1 MADISVD
8 TNSINGMTQNINDA
22 VSRLEQTLKQMH
34 EGVNELN
41 ATWSGP
47 NHDTFISNF
56 EARYGEVKQV
66 NEMLKKYLES
76 VKKAKKEY
84 VSFESQVEDIV
95 NRERF

>member
-34 EGVNELN
+34 ESVNELN

-56 EARYGEVKQV
+56 EARYGEIKQV
-66 NEMLKKYLES
+66 NEMLKKYRES
-76 VKKAKKEY
+76 VKKAKKAS
-84 VSFESQVEDIV
+84 VSFESQIEDIV

>member
-34 EGVNELN
+34 ESVNELN
-41 ATWSGP
+41 ATWSGS
-47 NHDTFISNF
+47 NNDTFILNF
-56 EARYGEVKQV
+56 KCRYGEVKQV

>member
-34 EGVNELN
+34 ESVNELN

-56 EARYGEVKQV
+56 EVRYGEMKQV

>member
-22 VSRLEQTLKQMH
+22 VSRLEQTLKRMH
-34 EGVNELN
+34 ESVKELN

-56 EARYGEVKQV
+56 EVRYGEMKQV
-66 NEMLKKYLES
+66 NEMLKKYLGS

-84 VSFESQVEDIV
+84 VSFESQIEDIV

>member
-22 VSRLEQTLKQMH
+22 VSHLEQTLKQMH
-34 EGVNELN
+34 ESVNELN
-41 ATWSGP
+41 ATWSGS
-47 NHDTFISNF
+47 NHDTFASNF
-56 EARYGEVKQV
+56 EARYGEMKQV
-66 NEMLKKYLES
+66 NKMLKKYLES

-84 VSFESQVEDIV
+84 VSFESQIEDIV